1 MMVMKPVPWQ
11 TGEICGPDSAKS
23 LTKPDV
29 LKRDLS
35 KAKKPL
41 LIVGS
46 EAPNEEHGKGD
57 MVDYAIALSKAGKMP
72 VIATGGAIKAFIEK
86 GFDGAK
92 SMGAMELAYRLQD
105 PEWKG
110 PHGTGP
116 FDLIIIYGIPYYM
129 QWTLL
134 SGVMNFAPEI
144 TAIALG
150 RYYQPHAKWSFPNM
164 KEKQYHTVLD
174 EILELVGGGK

>member
-1 MMVMKPVPWQ
+1 MVMKPVPWQ

-29 LKRDLS
+29 LKRDLK

-46 EAPNEEHGKGD
+46 EAVSEKHGKGD
-57 MVDYAIALSKAGKMP
+57 MVDYAIALSKAKKMD

-86 GFDGAK
+86 GFEGAK
-92 SMGAMELAYRLQD
+92 TMGAMELAYRLQD

-110 PHGTGP
+110 SHGTGP
-116 FDLIIIYGIPYYM
+116 YDMIMIYGQPYYM
-129 QWTLL
+129 QWTML
-134 SGVMNFAPEI
+134 SSVMNFAPQI
-144 TAIALG
+144 VAIALG
-150 RYYQPHAKWSFPNM
+150 RYFQPHAKWSFPNM
-164 KEKQYHTVLD
+164 KEKQYHTILD

>member
-1 MMVMKPVPWQ
+1 MVMKPVPWQ
-11 TGEICGPDSAKS
+11 TGEICGPDSAKA

-46 EAPNEEHGKGD
+46 EAPDEKHGKGD
-57 MVDYAIALSKAGKMP
+57 MVDYAIALSKAGKIP
-72 VIATGGAIKAFIEK
+72 VIATGGAIKSFIEK

-92 SMGAMELAYRLQD
+92 TMGAMELAYRLQD
-105 PEWKG
+105 PEWEG

-116 FDLIIIYGIPYYM
+116 YDMIMIYGQPYYM
-129 QWTLL
+129 QWTML
-134 SGVMNFAPEI
+134 SGVMNFAPQI
-144 TAIALG
+144 VAIALG
-150 RYYQPHAKWSFPNM
+150 KYYQPHAKWSFPNM
-164 KEKQYHTVLD
+164 KEKQYHTALND
-174 EILELVGGGK
+174 ILELVGGGK

>member
-1 MMVMKPVPWQ
+1 MVMKPVPWQ
-11 TGEICGPDSAKS
+11 TGEICGPDSAKT
-23 LTKPDV
+23 LNKPDV
-29 LKRDLS
+29 LKRDL
-35 KAKKPL
+35 KKCKKRL

-46 EAPNEEHGKGD
+46 EAVAEKHGKGD
-57 MVDYAIALSKAGKMP
+57 MVDYSIALAKAGKID

-92 SMGAMELAYRLQD
+92 SMGAMEVAYRLPD
-105 PEWKG
+105 PEWVGPFGKG
-110 PHGTGP
+110 PY
-116 FDLIIIYGIPYYM
+116 DMIMIYGIPYYM

-134 SGVMNFAPEI
+134 SAVMNFAPHI
-144 TAIALG
+144 TPIALG

-174 EILELVGGGK
+174 QILELIGGGGK

>member
-1 MMVMKPVPWQ
+1 MVMKPVPWQ
-11 TGEICGPDSAKS
+11 TGEICGPESAKS

-29 LKRDLS
+29 LKRDL
-35 KAKKPL
+35 KKCKKPL

-46 EAPNEEHGKGD
+46 EAVTEKHGKGD
-57 MVDYAIALSKAGKMP
+57 MVDYAIALSKAGKID

-92 SMGAMELAYRLQD
+92 SMGAMELAYRLPD
-105 PEWKG
+105 PEWIGPFGKG
-110 PHGTGP
+110 PY
-116 FDLIIIYGIPYYM
+116 DMIMIYGIPYYM

-134 SGVMNFAPEI
+134 SAVMNFGTHI

-150 RYYQPHAKWSFPNM
+150 RYFQPHAKWSFPNM
-164 KEKQYHTVLD
+164 KENQYHTVLD
-174 EILELVGGGK
+174 EILELIGGGGK

>member
-1 MMVMKPVPWQ
+1 MVMKPVPWQ

-23 LTKPDV
+23 LTKAAV

-46 EAPNEEHGKGD
+46 EAVTDKHRKGD
-57 MVDYAIALSKAGKMP
+57 MIDYAIALANAMKIP
-72 VIATGGAIKAFIEK
+72 VIATGGAIKAFLEK
-86 GFDGAK
+86 GFEGAK
-92 SMGAMELAYRLQD
+92 SMGAMEVAYRLQHED
-105 PEWKG
+105 WTGPTGKG
-110 PHGTGP
+110 PH
-116 FDLIIIYGIPYYM
+116 DLILIYGIPYYM

-134 SGVMNFAPEI
+134 SSVMNFGTHI

-164 KEKQYHTVLD
+164 KEKQYHTALD
-174 EILELVGGGK
+174 EILELVGGDK